1 MASENR
7 YPLGEQSLDTVHSAT
22 EVSLD
27 QITLQAVMEGR
38 VTAADLRISGETLR
52 RQADIAEHA
61 GFRQFAQNLRRG
73 AELVDIPDDELVH
86 IYTAL
91 RPRRSTYAELSA
103 LADELERRYRA
114 VLVAG
119 MLREAAEAY
128 AARGLTRADDSRE
141 ASARA
146 ARLQK

>member
-7 YPLGEQSLDTVHSAT
+7 SPLGEQSLDAAQSAT
-22 EVSLD
+22 GVSLN

-52 RQADIAEHA
+52 KQADIAEDA
-61 GFRQFAQNLRRG
+61 GFRQFAQNLRRA
-73 AELVDIPDDELVH
+73 AELVDIPDDELVRV
-86 IYTAL
+86 YTAL
-91 RPRRSTYAELSA
+91 RPRRSSFAELSA

-128 AARGLTRADDSRE
+128 AARGLTRAEDARE
-141 ASARA
+141 PGAEAPR
-146 ARLQK
+146 